1 MKARGGS
8 VGGTMYFI
16 QFDGFQSVLQGTPEF
31 SLLYR
36 WSHQRK
42 EVRAVIPRL
51 IPPSFPRTPLC
62 LFGFHVRIL
71 IKLILT
77 NSRETSDIVQLL
89 PFRLEDKEHQ
99 KVPGPAKA
107 SEIHRE
113 AKCRTILG
121 VPHLIFSHWS
131 FWLEI

>member
-1 MKARGGS
+1 MKARGES

-36 WSHQRK
+36 WSHRRK

-51 IPPSFPRTPLC
+51 IPPTSPEHLC

-77 NSRETSDIVQLL
+77 NSLRNS
-89 PFRLEDKEHQ
+89 
-99 KVPGPAKA
+99 
-107 SEIHRE
+107 
-113 AKCRTILG
+113 
-121 VPHLIFSHWS
+121 
-131 FWLEI
+131 

>member
-1 MKARGGS
+1 MTYQICHFSEETDESQKGS

-51 IPPSFPRTPLC
+51 IPPASPEHLC
-62 LFGFHVRIL
+62 VYLVF
-71 IKLILT
+71 T
-77 NSRETSDIVQLL
+77 
-89 PFRLEDKEHQ
+89 
-99 KVPGPAKA
+99 
-107 SEIHRE
+107 
-113 AKCRTILG
+113 
-121 VPHLIFSHWS
+121 
-131 FWLEI
+131 